1 MKEINDTNIS
11 LLKAGD
17 KVVKI
22 EEDYAIYYEYLMVHP
37 HNNDYILMLDHCE
50 NIKKFYIPNI
60 LNQNYYIEYTYKE
73 IYQKEIEYLESQI
86 KHLEGLILIKNE

>member
-17 KVVKI
+17 KIVKI

-50 NIKKFYIPNI
+50 NIRKFYIPNI

-73 IYQKEIEYLESQI
+73 IEYLESQI
-86 KHLEGLILIKNE
+86 KYLENLILIKNE